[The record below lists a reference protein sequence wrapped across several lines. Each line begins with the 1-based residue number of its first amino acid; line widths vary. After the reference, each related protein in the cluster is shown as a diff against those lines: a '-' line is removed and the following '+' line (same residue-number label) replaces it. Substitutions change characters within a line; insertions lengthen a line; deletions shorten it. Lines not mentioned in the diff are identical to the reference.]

1 MFSALF
7 HLFLVNEAYKED
19 HIYCILFFYMNPN
32 TLKISSLIA
41 KVPNIDNTHKLSS
54 LITKVQN
61 IANTQIDV
69 NKTEIIKSTIEAIK

>member
-1 MFSALF
+1 M
-7 HLFLVNEAYKED
+7 NEAYKEG
-19 HIYCILFFYMNPN
+19 HIYCILFSYMNPN

-69 NKTEIIKSTIEAIK
+69 NKTEIIKSTI

>member
-1 MFSALF
+1 M
-7 HLFLVNEAYKED
+7 Y
-19 HIYCILFFYMNPN
+19 PN
-32 TLKISSLIA
+32 TPKISSLIA
-41 KVPNIDNTHKLSS
+41 KVPNSDNTHKLSS